1 MDFLEFTAGNDD
13 NDRRLDKILRK
24 IAGQKNLSGIYKAI
38 RKGLV
43 RLNGKK
49 TDFSEKVFAGDKI
62 KIASFLLENENSI
75 KQTKKSPENSNADK
89 KEYKPDFQI
98 IFENKDI
105 LVVNKPYD
113 VTVQGSDDSLNK
125 KVLEYYK
132 ASRSSSSSLAFSP
145 GPLHRLDRKTTG
157 LLVFSMSLD
166 GARWFSK
173 NIAEHTITKIYLAV
187 VQGNL
192 LKTERWND
200 FIKKDS
206 SEKSKGFKTVEIS
219 KEKSDDFADAK
230 EAATEAKPLKH
241 FKISGIECTL
251 VQFHIFTG
259 RTHQIRAQ
267 SAFHGFPLFGDTAYG
282 GIKTNAE
289 QDFFLHAS
297 ELVFPK
303 ERLSGIPEKL
313 EAQMPQSM
321 LNILQN

>member
-49 TDFSEKVFAGDKI
+49 TDFSEKVFTGDKI
-62 KIASFLLENENSI
+62 KIASFLLENETSI
-75 KQTKKSPENSNADK
+75 KKSEKSPEKSNTDK

-113 VTVQGSDDSLNK
+113 ITVQGSDDSLNK

-132 ASRSSSSSLAFSP
+132 ASRKSSGSLAFSP

-173 NIAEHTITKIYLAV
+173 NISEHTITKIYLAV

-206 SEKSKGFKTVEIS
+206 SEKNKGFKTVEIS
-219 KEKSDDFADAK
+219 KEKAEDFAESK
-230 EAATEAKPLKH
+230 EAVTEAKPLKY

-282 GIKTNAE
+282 GKKTNAE

-297 ELVFPK
+297 ELVFPE